1 MSNFPNP
8 SVIININTSKTITA
22 QKPQYLRTFAIC
34 SCGDTTLKVGE
45 SKLVSS
51 SSYEEIMNKN
61 VLDNYTKKW
70 LASFFA
76 NCIGKMAL
84 IVECGTENTTITY
97 PELSELKLTNNLEFD
112 VGQEL
117 TNTFAGDYSYTFSYK
132 DNDKESNKI
141 FSINASNNTCTLR
154 GLKAGVGYLKV
165 VVSGKDISTTY
176 FILKVNVKTPIT
188 WELDNKQFELNVKDD
203 SQDPSDT
210 TTKTYNVTTN
220 AKSFNAVITKES
232 GGEADENSPSV
243 VVSGKSFVLNS
254 GKEQGTFKLKITIQA
269 TENTMQTELEYS
281 VKIVPKGQSLAG
293 DNQIPPLRTVITEK
307 TDTSDHSVIEY
318 NEKTSYVDIL
328 KNYIGEN
335 EKTRAYKYSVPRQMM
350 ANDTFLSL
358 VEMYSKIDSSVYF
371 SGETIRNADPNTD
384 PVFVKLK
391 SRKGFFGVYN
401 NCTDSNNILDGGISG
416 IMASNSYDISTNN
429 QMSPLC
435 FKYISF
441 DFNKT
446 TNTFNEILTDC
457 PVTWIGYQAG
467 QRVLFGGRYCD
478 GEAWDYWYSWDNVRE
493 SVKVNVETFIIN
505 AINTLGK
512 NPLQYNKDG
521 IKNISL
527 NLELSLQECVTLG
540 YINQFG
546 ESLDIAT
553 NTIKNVGKVAFIDFD
568 NYIKSNPDDYAK
580 GIYNGYSAFVQIG
593 RFILQVSFNVNLG

>member
-45 SKLVSS
+45 SMLVSS
-51 SSYEEIMNKN
+51 SSYESIMNKN
-61 VLDNYTKKW
+61 VLDNYTKNW
-70 LASFFA
+70 LNSFFS

-84 IVECGTENTTITY
+84 IVECGTENATITY
-97 PELSELKLTNNLEFD
+97 PELSELELTNDLEFD

-117 TNTFAGDYSYTFSYK
+117 TNTFAEDYSYTFSYK

-141 FSINASNNTCTLR
+141 FSINASDNTCTLR

-165 VVSGKDISTTY
+165 VASGKDISTTY

-188 WELDNKQFELNVKDD
+188 WSLDNKQFELNVKDD
-203 SQDPSDT
+203 AQDPQDT

-220 AKSFNAVITKES
+220 AKSFNAVITKEN
-232 GGEADENSPSV
+232 GDEADENSPQV
-243 VVSGKSFVLNS
+243 AVSGKIFVLNS
-254 GKEQGTFKLKITIQA
+254 GKEQGTFKLKITIPA
-269 TENTMQTELEYS
+269 TETTMQTELEYS
-281 VKIVPKGQSLAG
+281 VKIVAKAQSLAG
-293 DNQIPPLRTVITEK
+293 DEQNPPLITQITEK

-318 NEKTSYVDIL
+318 NEKTSYVDVL

-350 ANDTFLSL
+350 ANDGFLSL

-371 SGETIRNADPNTD
+371 SGETIRNVDPNTD

-391 SRKGFFGVYN
+391 SRKGFLGVYN

-467 QRVLFGGRYCD
+467 QKVLFGSRYCD
-478 GEAWDYWYSWDNVRE
+478 GETWDYWYSWDNVRE
-493 SVKVNVETFIIN
+493 SVKTNVETFIIN

-546 ESLDIAT
+546 ESLDIVT

-568 NYIKSNPDDYAK
+568 TYIKSNPDDYAK
-580 GIYNGYSAFVQIG
+580 GIYNGYSTFVQIG